1 MAIKVPD
8 VCVEFFNVSSY
19 VFQVGVH
26 VLQFCFHVV
35 YEFFCC
41 CQSVHRFSVMILQ
54 GEDSLRCKTV
64 GYGCNE
70 PPSKDLRFR

>member
-35 YEFFCC
+35 
-41 CQSVHRFSVMILQ
+41 CQLPPANAGGLRRGPLAGHRAAI
-54 GEDSLRCKTV
+54 
-64 GYGCNE
+64 
-70 PPSKDLRFR
+70 